1 MIARASAF
9 LIALSLAVAPNAWAR
24 PRSPRPILVVT
35 AVDYEYDAVK
45 GLLTAPKPSVLGG
58 RPVTEGTL
66 GTTRVVAIRAGWG
79 KAQAAGATALAIARF
94 APRLVV
100 MAGVAGGV
108 VEGGVSSGDVVIAA
122 STYQYDLGERM
133 PDQFKVWPP
142 ETPVE
147 KAYGDGS
154 VFKSSAAEVKV
165 ASAAARRATLA
176 RWQLPSGCA
185 CDKDGRVEPGCAR
198 PPTPIG
204 NATPRVCVG
213 TIATADT
220 FLADRAT
227 AQKLSRDMNV
237 SAVDM
242 ETAAVA
248 EEAANHGL
256 PFVAVRV
263 VGDTIGNGDNE
274 GLYFCLKPQ
283 AGARLHDVMGQILTA
298 WSAGAVQ
305 DAGPAIDLCH
315 PASGP

>member
-1 MIARASAF
+1 MIARTFAF
-9 LIALSLAVAPNAWAR
+9 VLFLTLTLGTAPIAWGR
-24 PRSPRPILVVT
+24 PRPILIVT

-45 GLLTAPKPSVLGG
+45 GLLAAARPSVLGG
-58 RPVTEGTL
+58 RPVVEGAL
-66 GTTRVVAIRAGWG
+66 GAARVVAIRAGWG
-79 KAQAAGATALAIARF
+79 KVQAAGATALAIERF
-94 APRLVV
+94 QPRLVV

-147 KAYGDGS
+147 QAYGGGS
-154 VFKSSAAEVKV
+154 VFKSSAPETKLA
-165 ASAAARRATLA
+165 AAAARRATLS
-176 RWQLPSGCA
+176 RWQLPAGCA
-185 CDKDGRVEPGCAR
+185 CDKDGRPRPGCAG

-204 NATPRVCVG
+204 NPTPRVCVG

-227 AQKLSRDMNV
+227 ASRLSRDMNV

-274 GLYFCLKPQ
+274 GLYSCLKPQ
-283 AGARLHDVMGQILTA
+283 AGARLREVMGRILTA
-298 WSAGAVQ
+298 WAAGDVR
-305 DAGPAIDLCH
+305 DAGPATEPCH
-315 PASGP
+315 PAK